1 MERRT
6 AIESNKARL
15 DNGERQF
22 WMRDQQAFLYVR
34 IFDWNSFWK
43 LNSSLS
49 QCYATNEKEKK
60 SNYNQ
65 CIM

>member
-15 DNGERQF
+15 DNAARQL

-34 IFDWNSFWK
+34 LFD
-43 LNSSLS
+43 
-49 QCYATNEKEKK
+49 
-60 SNYNQ
+60 
-65 CIM
+65 